1 MLRVINCKLFYLYC
15 MYAPS
20 KYKSRR
26 HTMLTITVLKNPVE
40 PMIRPTQPSVC
51 FVFSCLGSNTQMQM
65 FDLDVAFENSPVQN
79 YESCL

>member
-1 MLRVINCKLFYLYC
+1 
-15 MYAPS
+15 
-20 KYKSRR
+20 
-26 HTMLTITVLKNPVE
+26 MLTITVLKNPVE